1 MKKGIALIL
10 CLVLAL
16 SFAACGTKPAGTTA
30 AEPTAAPA
38 AAVTEAPTAE
48 PAAPAEATAEPA
60 PAADPVAEMKELV
73 LSLKDHPVDELY
85 AAIGEPLS
93 ASYASSCL
101 VMGGQDGVLEYDG
114 FTVYTL
120 VSNGQETV
128 YDVE

>member
-16 SFAACGTKPAGTTA
+16 SFAACGSKTAEASAPEATETPATA
-30 AEPTAAPA
+30 
-38 AAVTEAPTAE
+38 APTAE
-48 PAAPAEATAEPA
+48 PAVEAPAEATAEPET
-60 PAADPVAEMKELV
+60 AADPAEEMRELV

-85 AAIGEPLS
+85 ELIGEPIS
-93 ASYASSCL
+93 SSYASSCL

-120 VSNGQETV
+120 VANGQETV